1 MYAFRKNEF
10 DALQTKMAEVY
21 ESDNE
26 QKLKGLNFPNQVTEI
41 VKSHFDAMI
50 TDFIK
55 FYSSLKDIDKSD
67 IDNLLKNKSFDDS
80 YKMALKKL
88 IGVLPEVED

>member
-1 MYAFRKNEF
+1 
-10 DALQTKMAEVY
+10 MAEVY

-41 VKSHFDAMI
+41 VKSHFDTMI

-55 FYSSLKDIDKSD
+55 FYSSLKNIDKSD
-67 IDNLLKNKSFDDS
+67 IDNLLKNRSFDNA